1 MDQIQSF
8 GKKFTT
14 SFSPFAARSQQ
25 YLKEQLGQADD
36 KVSNPSNP
44 ALTSVSAETAAATF
58 SSSAATPSLNAALH
72 DTTPATVPPSGSGQ
86 SFFPGIFRDSE
97 VLFAL
102 RRKLT
107 ENKTQ
112 LPPDYVELEKRVDAL
127 KQVHKNMLAVTYVPG
142 SIYGRAY
149 KH

>member
-1 MDQIQSF
+1 MDKIQGF
-8 GKKFTT
+8 GKNFAANFT
-14 SFSPFAARSQQ
+14 PFAARSQQ

-58 SSSAATPSLNAALH
+58 SSSAASSSLNAALH
-72 DTTPATVPPSGSGQ
+72 DTTTTTSGSGPG
-86 SFFPGIFRDSE
+86 FFPGLFKDSE
-97 VLFAL
+97 VIFSV

-112 LPPDYVELEKRVDAL
+112 LPPDYIELEKRVDAL
-127 KQVHKNMLAVTYVPG
+127 KQAHQKMLAVTYVLP
-142 SIYGRAY
+142 
-149 KH
+149 

>member
-1 MDQIQSF
+1 MDRIQGF
-8 GKKFTT
+8 GKNFAANFT
-14 SFSPFAARSQQ
+14 PFAARSQQ

-58 SSSAATPSLNAALH
+58 SSSAATSSLNATLH

-86 SFFPGIFRDSE
+86 AFFPGIFKDSE

-112 LPPDYVELEKRVDAL
+112 LPPDYLELEKRVDAL
-127 KQVHKNMLAVTYVPG
+127 KQVHKKMLAVTYVSE
-142 SIYGRAY
+142 SIDRRVY